1 MILPYDCSASGR
13 PLPKDVQH
21 FVITTL
27 MTDFEGTE
35 VAPIS
40 EIPLEQM
47 DSSEATIRR
56 HDEFFFEVASLGPGD
71 LLSRCREGPGN
82 WWGEEEC
89 LRVDEQGHVV
99 LMDSTV
105 YFQVRVL
112 LFEYDRHLLIGL
124 SRGSTMPLGPL
135 RKLR

>member
-1 MILPYDCSASGR
+1 MMTQMNDFEETEAASISGR
-13 PLPKDVQH
+13 L
-21 FVITTL
+21 
-27 MTDFEGTE
+27 
-35 VAPIS
+35 
-40 EIPLEQM
+40 LEQM
-47 DSSEATIRR
+47 DSSETTVRR

-112 LFEYDRHLLIGL
+112 LFEYDRHLLSGL
-124 SRGSTMPLGPL
+124 YRGSTMPLGRGCCGSRSYL
-135 RKLR
+135 V